1 VSILTQITRPRAV
14 ASPVVVAV
22 EVEDL
27 TALAVAVGVM
37 AEPAALA
44 AVIDMMTAPSNAS
57 TR

>member
-1 VSILTQITRPRAV
+1 MSILTQITRPRAV
-14 ASPVVVAV
+14 ASPVVVAG

-37 AEPAALA
+37 ADPTALA
-44 AVIDMMTAPSNAS
+44 AVIDMMTAPSKAS

>member
-1 VSILTQITRPRAV
+1 MSILTQFTRPRAI

>member
-1 VSILTQITRPRAV
+1 MSILTQITRPRAI

-44 AVIDMMTAPSNAS
+44 AVIDMMTAPGNAS